1 MYTQPT
7 TTHETPAVTAEV
19 TTTGEVDHSLEIN
32 RYDHIYTVHDPNLRT
47 TCYSSVGSDSDSEKP
62 ETRRVRISMELSLAT
77 NLIQKK
83 LAQRL
88 DEFHASSS
96 GSSTHTVLPE
106 DHTESE
112 VDRMLASSDEDT
124 PQAPQALQSIDI
136 SNIPPDFNFPPT
148 ENFQPI
154 VESLIKENT
163 KIYSTMKKT
172 HQQIHYCPYLRQV
185 QEQSGKAA
193 LPLVVEF
200 APTEDVN
207 NVNKS
212 AMQMAK
218 DFISTL
224 AIFQKNYPGLVL
236 ALACP
241 PFHDRSHSLPAY
253 QRLKGTNSRISES

>member
-1 MYTQPT
+1 MYTQLT

-62 ETRRVRISMELSLAT
+62 EPRRIRISMELSHAT

-112 VDRMLASSDEDT
+112 VDRMLVSSDEDT

-163 KIYSTMKKT
+163 KIYSTMRRLNSKYT
-172 HQQIHYCPYLRQV
+172 IV
-185 QEQSGKAA
+185 
-193 LPLVVEF
+193 
-200 APTEDVN
+200 PTLDRY
-207 NVNKS
+207 
-212 AMQMAK
+212 
-218 DFISTL
+218 
-224 AIFQKNYPGLVL
+224 KNRRARLHFL
-236 ALACP
+236 
-241 PFHDRSHSLPAY
+241 SL
-253 QRLKGTNSRISES
+253 